1 MITSSL
7 MVQGKALELKKL
19 PNVRE
24 YIASTLGVAL
34 PATVKGQ
41 KGLTGKEVTALC
53 VAAGKTEEQVKA
65 ARKAF
70 DTVRK
75 QHFIHSGMAVAMLA
89 ADPSIRTTLR
99 PSLNKAG
106 ECIGGSAT
114 FRRERSASQTQ
125 ASRIAQ
131 LEKQLA
137 DALSRVAALPA
148 S

>member
-1 MITSSL
+1 
-7 MVQGKALELKKL
+7 MVQGKAIELKKL

-24 YIASTLGVAL
+24 YIAETLGVTL

-75 QHFIHSGMAVAMLA
+75 EHFIASGMAVAMMA

-99 PSLNKAG
+99 PSLNKKG

-114 FRRERSASQTQ
+114 FRRERSASQSQ
-125 ASRIAQ
+125 AQRIAQ
-131 LEKQLA
+131 LEQQLA
-137 DALSRVAALPA
+137 RALAAVASLPA
-148 S
+148 PAAS